1 VRERVT
7 LTSTARY
14 QRQDQAASIRAYA
27 DGLGA
32 RPEEASEMLHDT
44 AERTIPQID
53 ASKAAA
59 VGEWY
64 MHSRSAHR
72 NPTVIEAYRQLQSE
86 TDHLY
91 THLTSDACPWAA
103 RVVFTRCR
111 RPYES
116 DNELIS
122 AVRANGTLEMT
133 SAAAA
138 DERLHP
144 LLGCELGGAFDRLR
158 AVHDLI
164 GHARCGYG
172 FGLVDECAAWSFQD
186 RLHSGLARRALATEI
201 YGVNA
206 ARSVVGEAPELRAL
220 LLFPSAV
227 L

>member
-1 VRERVT
+1 MPRD
-7 LTSTARY
+7 A
-14 QRQDQAASIRAYA
+14 
-27 DGLGA
+27 
-32 RPEEASEMLHDT
+32 
-44 AERTIPQID
+44 AERATPRVD
-53 ASKAAA
+53 MSKAAA

-64 MHSRSAHR
+64 IHSRSAHR
-72 NPTVIEAYRQLQSE
+72 NPKVIEAYKQLQAE

-91 THLTSDACPWAA
+91 AHLTRNACPWTA

-111 RPYES
+111 RPYEN

-122 AVRANGTLEMT
+122 AVRADGTLEMT

-138 DERLHP
+138 GERLHP
-144 LLGCELGGAFDRLR
+144 LLGCELGGAFDRFR

-172 FGLVDECAAWSFQD
+172 FGLVDECAAWSVQD
-186 RLHSGLARRALATEI
+186 RLHTGLARGALATEL

-206 ARSVVGEAPELRAL
+206 ARNVVGEAPELRAL